1 MSMGRISH
9 MFASTSGCGALMPFI
24 TGGYPQKGVTA
35 ELIRTL
41 DDAGVDA
48 IEVGIPFSDPIADG
62 PVIAE
67 SMHLALQ
74 GGVTPAGVFSEIE
87 SVREVVDIPIVAMV
101 SFSIV
106 VKSGGPSFIR
116 RAAEAGF
123 DGLIIPDCDI
133 SGVDSVIE
141 EIDRHSLAFSTLI
154 APDTS
159 EARLTEIVGIAREFL
174 YVLARKGITGESSRA
189 PEISRSISRV
199 NAVSDLP
206 IAAGFGIST
215 PEHVSTVLQSAQG
228 AIVGS
233 ALVRTLSEAHRCG
246 DDVCAAA
253 RRCISPLVEAAHA
266 NR

>member
-1 MSMGRISH
+1 MGRLSN
-9 MFASTSGCGALMPFI
+9 MFSSTANRGALMPFI
-24 TGGYPQKGVTA
+24 TGGYPEKGMTA
-35 ELIRTL
+35 RVIRTL
-41 DDAGVDA
+41 VDTGVDA

-74 GGVTPAGVFSEIE
+74 GGANPASVFSEIE
-87 SVREVVDIPIVAMV
+87 SVRKDVDIPIIAMV

-106 VKSGGPSFIR
+106 VKSGGTRFIT

-123 DGLIIPDCDI
+123 DGFIIPDCDI
-133 SGVDSVIE
+133 AGIDSVLE
-141 EIDRHSLAFSTLI
+141 EIDRHNLAFSTLV

-159 EARLTEIVGIAREFL
+159 DERLAAIAGLAREFIYL
-174 YVLARKGITGESSRA
+174 LARKGITGESSRA
-189 PEISRSISRV
+189 PEISRSIARV

-206 IAAGFGIST
+206 IAAGFGISN
-215 PEHVSTVLQSAQG
+215 PEHVSAVLQSAQG

-233 ALVRTLSEAHRCG
+233 ALVRVMSEAHRCG

-253 RRCISPLVEAAHA
+253 RRCIEPLVSAV
-266 NR
+266 RVGG